1 MLGLMGWP
9 PACNSRASFSRLF
22 DVHRSGHS
30 GSPRVAGSMR
40 ASQSANQVGSVSTRG
55 FRPAPGRRIRSPM
68 IVSGSSSSAKPVR
81 IAGIDNPVARDTRAM
96 PPYPSAQASLA
107 AINRRSFSSKKG
119 ASRPYFF
126 RILSSISWVSIV
138 EFLPLC
144 CYLYI
149 RHSPPSCPL
158 HSEN

>member
-9 PACNSRASFSRLF
+9 SACNSRASVSRLF
-22 DVHRSGHS
+22 HVHRSGHS

-81 IAGIDNPVARDTRAM
+81 IVGIDNPVARDTRAM

-107 AINRRSFSSKKG
+107 AINRRSFSLKRAPAVHTFSG
-119 ASRPYFF
+119 FYLPYLEC
-126 RILSSISWVSIV
+126 LSSNASLSAVTHTFDI
-138 EFLPLC
+138 
-144 CYLYI
+144 
-149 RHSPPSCPL
+149 PPSCPL